1 MTKPSL
7 AAPAGLDPAGQPS
20 VTDERGR
27 RLQMLPAIAAAEL
40 ETKPV
45 SWLWPERIPLGL
57 LTYLVGDPGLG
68 KSLLSLL
75 LVAKLSQ
82 GELAT
87 GEANSLLLSAED
99 AREHVVLP
107 RLQAAGADLARVF
120 FPPLGEDEFEQPI
133 SLPDDLDRL
142 RDLIFEVEA
151 KLVVIDPFVA
161 HLPERVNSWQ
171 DQSVRTALAP
181 LHRLA
186 GETEAALLLIGHL
199 NKADGSN
206 PLRRIGG
213 SIGIGAAARSI
224 LLLGRDPD
232 DPDGEVGSRRVL
244 AHVKSNVGPLSPSVC
259 FGLEAVPLPDNP
271 GVESVCLVEGGLS
284 RVTGS
289 QLLAEQGQQQPQ
301 LKLEL
306 AISFLENELAAGPR
320 LAAEVQAKAK
330 EQGIS
335 RTTLERAKYTLRVD
349 SEKAGLT
356 NGWVWR
362 LPDPN
367 ESESEAD

>member
-1 MTKPSL
+1 MVV
-7 AAPAGLDPAGQPS
+7 PAGFAPAGQPS
-20 VTDERGR
+20 ANQAR
-27 RLQMLPAIAAAEL
+27 RPLQAIAAAEL
-40 ETKPV
+40 EVKPV

-75 LVAKLSQ
+75 LVARLSQ
-82 GELAT
+82 GELAS
-87 GEANSLLLSAED
+87 GEGNSLLLSAED
-99 AREHVVLP
+99 SREHIVLP

-120 FPPLGEDEFEQPI
+120 FPPLGEDGFEQPI
-133 SLPDDLDRL
+133 SLPDGLQRL
-142 RDLIFEVEA
+142 RDLIIEVEA

-161 HLPERVNSWQ
+161 HLPEGVNSWQ

-199 NKADGSN
+199 NKAEGSN
-206 PLRRIGG
+206 PMRRIGG
-213 SIGIGAAARSI
+213 SIGIPAAARSV
-224 LLLGRDPD
+224 LLLARDPD
-232 DPDGEVGSRRVL
+232 DPEGESGSRRVL
-244 AHVKSNVGPLSPSVC
+244 AQVKSNVGPLSSSID
-259 FGLEAVPLPDNP
+259 FELEPVRLPGDP
-271 GVESVCLVEGGLS
+271 EVESVRLQERGSS
-284 RVTGS
+284 RFTGS
-289 QLLAEQGQQQPQ
+289 ELLAEQAQQQPQ

-320 LAAEVQAKAK
+320 LAAEVQAKAR

-362 LPDPN
+362 LPEPN
-367 ESESEAD
+367 ESECGAS